1 MKEQEVVRVLKSA
14 ISNITKNKNSDAI
27 KELQE
32 LKNRFEGIIEQQG
45 SKKFKKKVVEEY
57 IAPEDMPYEPN

>member
-45 SKKFKKKVVEEY
+45 SKKVKY
-57 IAPEDMPYEPN
+57 

>member
-14 ISNITKNKNSDAI
+14 ISNIAKNKNSDAI

-45 SKKFKKKVVEEY
+45 LKKVKKKVVEEY